1 MKTEKNVIDKIADRA
16 NLEIGADDARAAVRK
31 QHSVKRRKD
40 EKGKVDKDYDWRP
53 TFIKRFDEN
62 RTEYMDAIQNM
73 VMLGEYPTKEYH
85 PVIHHAVDKDR
96 EIYPQPFYPWS
107 ILFHTVK
114 NVIEPI
120 VERNLILDT
129 SAGRIGKGQTLC
141 EKRMRMF
148 MRRYPEYKWFVKVD
162 LRKFYPSLPHRVVM
176 EALRRIIKDERFLD
190 LIEKTMLD
198 YHSDIIDVLRE
209 EVEKKKACK
218 WRSIEPLPDWFYTCL
233 RGITIGSCI
242 SQIIGN
248 LVLSPIDHKF
258 KEQYKCKVYH
268 RHCDDITILAR
279 TKEEAYYYLNR
290 MDYEMNQI
298 GMCVKAS
305 SIIAPIED
313 EEDIINNGRT
323 IDFCGYVYSRHNV
336 RMRKRNKVRCAK
348 ALHRVKSRKRRQE
361 ILAAY
366 YGIAKWGNCRN
377 LWFTLTGKRM
387 SFADHGIKTEV
398 ISRGKDGKRFFDC
411 PELAQ
416 AQLAQDNMDIIIY
429 DFEDGLTIKEKS
441 NKCAVLFRFLSDKDD
456 MRRKFIT
463 SSTRIID
470 KLNKARTMEQESGEK
485 IFPQPTKVFEV
496 RLKGGRYTY
505 DIE

>member
-1 MKTEKNVIDKIADRA
+1 MKTTKNVIDQIADRT
-16 NLEIGADDARAAVRK
+16 NLEIGADDARTAVRK
-31 QHSVKRRKD
+31 QHSVKRKK
-40 EKGKVDKDYDWRP
+40 EKKEKNKEKEYDWRP

-62 RTEYMDAIQNM
+62 KTEYMDAIQNM
-73 VMLGEYPTKEYH
+73 VILGEYPTKEYH

-96 EIYPQPFYPWS
+96 VIYPQPFYPWS

-114 NVIEPI
+114 NIIEPI
-120 VERNLILDT
+120 IEKNLILDT
-129 SAGRIGKGQTLC
+129 SAGRKGKGQTLC

-148 MRRYPEYKWFVKVD
+148 MRRYPEYKWFVKID
-162 LRKFYPSLPHRVVM
+162 LRKFYPTLPHREVM
-176 EALRRIIKDERFLD
+176 AALRGIIKDDLFMN
-190 LIEKTMLD
+190 LIENTMLD
-198 YHSDIIDVLRE
+198 YESDMVDLLQE
-209 EVEKKKACK
+209 EVKKKELCK
-218 WRSIEPLPDWFYTCL
+218 WRSTEPLPDWYWACK

-248 LVLSPIDHKF
+248 LVLSRVDHKF
-258 KEQYKCKVYH
+258 KEVYKCKVYH
-268 RHCDDITILAR
+268 RHCDDIVILAH

-313 EEDIINNGRT
+313 EDDIFNNGRK
-323 IDFCGYVYSRHNV
+323 IDFCGYVYTRHNV
-336 RMRKRNKVRCAK
+336 GMRKRNKVRCAK
-348 ALHRVKSRKRRQE
+348 ALHRVKSRKRRQD

-377 LWFTLTGKRM
+377 LWRVLTGKNM

-398 ISRGKDGKRFFDC
+398 VSRAKDGKRFFDC
-411 PELAQ
+411 PETTQ
-416 AQLAQDNMDIIIY
+416 AQLAQDETDIIIY
-429 DFEDGLTIKEKS
+429 DFEDGLTINGKS
-441 NKCAVLFRFLSDKDD
+441 NKCAILFRNISDKDNT
-456 MRRKFIT
+456 RRKFIT
-463 SSTRIID
+463 SSSRIID
-470 KLNKARTMEQESGEK
+470 KLNKARDMEKNGEK